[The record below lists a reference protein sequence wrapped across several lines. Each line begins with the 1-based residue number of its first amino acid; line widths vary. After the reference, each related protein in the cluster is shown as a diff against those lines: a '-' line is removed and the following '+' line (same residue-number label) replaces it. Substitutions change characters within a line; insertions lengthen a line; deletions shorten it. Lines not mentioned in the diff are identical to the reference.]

1 MIDTNKRY
9 NIEIKD
15 ISSDGNGVGTVDGFA
30 VFVPMTAAGDVI
42 EAEITRVK
50 TRYAEGKMI
59 RLLTPSPDR
68 TEPQC
73 PVYAQCGG
81 CNLQHINY
89 DAQIRAKKELIEAA
103 FRRIGGFDGFECDE
117 MLRMGDPFRYR
128 NKCIFQIGKN
138 SSGEL
143 VSGFYA
149 NKTHEIIPVRDCL
162 LCGDINSKI
171 SAALL
176 EYMRENN
183 VSAYDEKTHKGIVR
197 RLFIRSAR
205 ANGEI
210 MVVVSV
216 NADGIQKRERL
227 IKRLREVSESIVSV
241 YVNINKDKN
250 SHLMGRENKLIYG
263 KSEINDTL
271 CGTAFGISPDSF
283 YQVNPRMTQ
292 RLYNKAL
299 EYAAI
304 SENDNVMDVYCGI
317 GTISLAAAQRAKR
330 VTGIEIVQGAVAD
343 AKKNAERNGITN
355 AEFYA
360 DSAENAVPKLI
371 ASGLRPDIVILDP
384 PRKGSDEATLKAIAD
399 AAPERIVY
407 ISCNPA
413 TLARDA
419 KYLAARGYNPVKCAG
434 ADMFGNT
441 CHVETVV
448 LYEDKKIAET
458 K

>member
-1 MIDTNKRY
+1 MIEKNKQY

-30 VFVPMTAAGDVI
+30 VFVPMTAAGDVV

-50 TRYAEGKMI
+50 ARYADGRAV
-59 RLLTPSPDR
+59 RLLAPSPDR

-73 PVYAQCGG
+73 PVYEQCGG

-89 DAQIRAKKELIEAA
+89 DAQIRAKKSLIEAA
-103 FRRIGGFDGFECDE
+103 FRRIGGFDGFDCDE
-117 MLRMGDPFRYR
+117 MLTMESPFRYR

-138 SSGEL
+138 SAGEP

-149 NKTHEIIPVRDCL
+149 NKTHEIIPVKDCL
-162 LCGDINSKI
+162 LCDGINGRI

-176 EYMRENN
+176 EYMKENY

-205 ANGEI
+205 TSGEI

-216 NADGIQKRERL
+216 NADGIPKRERL
-227 IKRLREVSESIVSV
+227 IKRLLEVSDSIVSV

-250 SHLMGRENKLIYG
+250 SGLMGRENRLIYG

-271 CGTAFGISPDSF
+271 CGTEFGISPDSF
-283 YQVNPRMTQ
+283 YQINPHMTQ

-299 EYAAI
+299 EYAEI

-317 GTISLAAAQRAKR
+317 GTISLAAAKRAR
-330 VTGIEIVQGAVAD
+330 HVTGIEIVQRAVAD

-360 DSAENAVPKLI
+360 DSAENAVPRLI
-371 ASGLRPDIVILDP
+371 ASGVKPDIVILDP

-399 AAPERIVY
+399 AAPDRIVY

-419 KYLAARGYNPVKCAG
+419 KYLAARGYAPVKCAG

-441 CHVETVV
+441 SHVETVV
-448 LYEDKKIAET
+448 LMSRVKK
-458 K
+458 